1 MKLDIKSI
9 LILVL
14 LGFSLFFGYSWYFR
28 SDIGYKEKLKQ
39 LEIRNKVIEHQKDSI
54 KEILVKKE
62 IEFIKLKKSESILE
76 LEIESLK
83 IDILNAKRNANKSKA
98 ELDKIM
104 KSLAETRRKI
114 EDLKKNPPN
123 RTGNDLINSIKIKT
137 KK

>member
-28 SDIGYKEKLKQ
+28 GDSGYKERLKQ
-39 LEIRNKVIEHQKDSI
+39 LEIRNKIIEHQKDSI
-54 KEILVKKE
+54 SEVLVKKE
-62 IEFIKLKKSESILE
+62 MDFIKLKESESILE
-76 LEIESLK
+76 SEIASLEM
-83 IDILNAKRNANKSKA
+83 DILNARRNANKSKF

-114 EDLKKNPPN
+114 EELKKNPPN

>member
-28 SDIGYKEKLKQ
+28 GDSGYKERLKQ

-54 KEILVKKE
+54 KEVLVQKE

-76 LEIESLK
+76 SEIASLEM
-83 IDILNAKRNANKSKA
+83 DILNARRNANKSKA

-123 RTGNDLINSIKIKT
+123 RTGNDLLNSIKIKT